1 MAPRFITCC
10 LMSDPNYYILLLN
23 LTNQHMPEKQQAQ
36 PRITRNTQNN
46 N

>member
-1 MAPRFITCC
+1 MAPRLVTCC

-23 LTNQHMPEKQQAQ
+23 LTNQHMPEKQAQ

>member
-1 MAPRFITCC
+1 MAPRFVTCC

-23 LTNQHMPEKQQAQ
+23 LTNQHMPEKQAQ